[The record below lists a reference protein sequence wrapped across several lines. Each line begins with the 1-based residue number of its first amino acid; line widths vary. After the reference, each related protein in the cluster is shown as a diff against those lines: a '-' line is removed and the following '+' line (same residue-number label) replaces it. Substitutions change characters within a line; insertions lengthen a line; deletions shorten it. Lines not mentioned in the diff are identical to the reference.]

1 MILVAGLHRVSWHC
15 FLGVSAAVFI
25 TIFTVVLTYVVSTAA
40 TYSMLLALRPR
51 GTTPVSTASARPY
64 AGPLGT
70 VPPSVVT

>member
-40 TYSMLLALRPR
+40 TYSMLLALRP
-51 GTTPVSTASARPY
+51 VSTASARPY